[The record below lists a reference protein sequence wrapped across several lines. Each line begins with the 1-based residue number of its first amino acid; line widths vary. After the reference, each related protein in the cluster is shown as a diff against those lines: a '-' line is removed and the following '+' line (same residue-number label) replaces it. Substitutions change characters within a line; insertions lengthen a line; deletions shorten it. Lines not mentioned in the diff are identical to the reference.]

1 MLESRPSD
9 RVLINPPAE
18 ALGER
23 NAIISWRGAKHLH
36 EVVGPL
42 SIKWMPIG
50 WSVWRTGSGSYRIE
64 GDRFLVLNHGRAYSL
79 SREADEPLES
89 FSSFFVESFVEGV
102 RRDLVHADAAL
113 LDDRP
118 DRARVAL
125 EFREEIYDGDREVLP
140 HLHRMWTGLRSGR
153 ATQESWEDAFHL
165 LAERLLRSS
174 ADVRRAIDR
183 LPARRP
189 GTREEIHRRLQRGR
203 TFLHEQFADHL
214 DLEQVARV
222 ACLSP
227 HHFHRLFRTAFGRT
241 PHSYL
246 TELRLE
252 RAATLLAL
260 TDQPVTAICFAVG
273 FESLGSFSALFHRRT
288 GLSPS
293 AFRKK
298 QDPRSGR

>member
-1 MLESRPSD
+1 
-9 RVLINPPAE
+9 
-18 ALGER
+18 
-23 NAIISWRGAKHLH
+23 
-36 EVVGPL
+36 
-42 SIKWMPIG
+42 
-50 WSVWRTGSGSYRIE
+50 
-64 GDRFLVLNHGRAYSL
+64 
-79 SREADEPLES
+79 
-89 FSSFFVESFVEGV
+89 
-102 RRDLVHADAAL
+102 
-113 LDDRP
+113 
-118 DRARVAL
+118 
-125 EFREEIYDGDREVLP
+125 VLP

-153 ATQESWEDAFHL
+153 ATQGWLEDAFHL

-189 GTREEIHRRLQRGR
+189 GTREELHRRLQRGR

-227 HHFHRLFRTAFGRT
+227 HHFHRLFRAAFGRT

-246 TELRLE
+246 TELRFE
-252 RAATLLAL
+252 RAATLLAR